1 MPAVEHEEIQP
12 EKLEKEYTAIDRERH
27 QDHYQ
32 TKVQPI
38 QDKEVLPEQHH
49 HVKEASEKKIFH
61 HGDNEQAEERLE
73 DEADELGVNEN
84 KRKVAPTVTTEAEGE
99 VIEAEHV
106 HHHIHENI
114 QPVIEKET
122 IEPHVVHKTKAVHEV
137 HHEAPKH
144 HEATQLPPVTMDE
157 FKKQNGRLD
166 GAGERTDTFEGE
178 PRPVKSRRV
187 GATSDSDEEGPGY
200 IAPSTRQTEREVGD
214 KDEEPG
220 FLKKMVMGSGL

>member
-1 MPAVEHEEIQP
+1 MSAVEHEHVQP
-12 EKLEKEYTAIDRERH
+12 EQREKEYTAIDRERH

-38 QDKEVLPEQHH
+38 QDRDVLPEQHH
-49 HVKEASEKKIFH
+49 HVKEASEKKVFH
-61 HGDNEQAEERLE
+61 HGDNQEAEDRLE
-73 DEADELGVNEN
+73 EEAEDLGVREDT
-84 KRKVAPTVTTEAEGE
+84 REVAPTHTTHSKGE
-99 VIEAEHV
+99 TIEAEHV

-122 IEPHVVHKTKAVHEV
+122 IEPHIVHKTKAVHEV
-137 HHEAPKH
+137 HHDEPKH

-166 GAGERTDTFEGE
+166 GEAERTDTFVGE

-187 GATSDSDEEGPGY
+187 GASADSDVDGPGY
-200 IAPSTRQTEREVGD
+200 IAPSTRQTEREAEE
-214 KDEEPG
+214 KDQEPG

>member
-1 MPAVEHEEIQP
+1 MPAVEHEEVQP
-12 EKLEKEYTAIDRERH
+12 EVREKEYKAVDREIH

-38 QDKEVLPEQHH
+38 QDREVLPEQHH
-49 HVKEASEKKIFH
+49 HVEEASEEKVFH
-61 HGDNEQAEERLE
+61 HGDTQEAEERLE

-84 KRKVAPTVTTEAEGE
+84 KRKVAPTHTTEAKGE
-99 VIEAEHV
+99 VIEAEHI

-122 IEPHVVHKTKAVHEV
+122 IEPHVVHKTKAIHEV
-137 HHEAPKH
+137 HHEAPQH

-166 GAGERTDTFEGE
+166 GAGERTDTFAGE

-187 GATSDSDEEGPGY
+187 GASEDSDEDGSGY
-200 IAPSTRQTEREVGD
+200 IAPSTRQTERETED
-214 KDEEPG
+214 KDQEPG